1 MLNRE
6 EVHSA
11 DILLVD
17 DVPGNLDVL
26 FELLQTHRHT
36 VRTAINGALAL
47 RTIAA
52 APPDLILLDVMMPD
66 MDGFEVCR
74 RLKANPD
81 TAGIPI
87 IFITALNELEY
98 KITGLR
104 LGAADYVTKPFQ
116 AEEVL
121 ARVKTQLTVCS
132 RKISAYGPASLTPR
146 IWAHWWAAVPLCIR
160 CTNASCRPPPMKP

>member
-74 RLKANPD
+74 RLKANLD
-81 TAGIPI
+81 TAGISI
-87 IFITALNELEY
+87 IFITA
-98 KITGLR
+98 
-104 LGAADYVTKPFQ
+104 
-116 AEEVL
+116 
-121 ARVKTQLTVCS
+121 
-132 RKISAYGPASLTPR
+132 
-146 IWAHWWAAVPLCIR
+146 
-160 CTNASCRPPPMKP
+160 RPPIVNSGCFWPKASFGKIFFTGCT